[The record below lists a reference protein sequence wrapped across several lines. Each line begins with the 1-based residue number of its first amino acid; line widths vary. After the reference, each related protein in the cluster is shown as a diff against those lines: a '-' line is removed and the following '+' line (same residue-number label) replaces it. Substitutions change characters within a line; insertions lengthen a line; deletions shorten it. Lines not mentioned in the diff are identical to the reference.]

1 LQTFVEY
8 VNSLK
13 LCKNQKDNLI
23 EDKKRLEEMNMTL
36 KKFRSKEDQTFN
48 TQLQVLQIKIE
59 DIQTGIGEV
68 EGVLQ
73 NSEGTVTET
82 KDNYVVEVDQKI
94 QEEKDRVGQ
103 HIERLAGE
111 QLMNPETDPADAQK
125 IISRI
130 KKDFDDTVAKLG
142 KYKQY

>member
-1 LQTFVEY
+1 
-8 VNSLK
+8 
-13 LCKNQKDNLI
+13 
-23 EDKKRLEEMNMTL
+23 MNITL

-48 TQLQVLQIKIE
+48 TQLQVLQIKLE
-59 DIQTGIGEV
+59 DIQTGISDV
-68 EGVLQ
+68 DTLLQ
-73 NSEGTVTET
+73 NSEGTVTES
-82 KDNYVVEVDQKI
+82 KDNYVIEVDQKI

-111 QLMNPETDPADAQK
+111 QLMNPETDPTDAQK

-130 KKDFDDTVAKLG
+130 KKDFDDTVGKLG